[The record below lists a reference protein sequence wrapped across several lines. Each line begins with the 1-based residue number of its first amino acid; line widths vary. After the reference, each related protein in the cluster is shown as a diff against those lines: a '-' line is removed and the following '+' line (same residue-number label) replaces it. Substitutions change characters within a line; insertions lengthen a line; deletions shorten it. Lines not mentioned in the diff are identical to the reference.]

1 MRGHVLA
8 AKALLEQTGR
18 EVYIGEVEGAPT
30 FPYYLLWTSTGRERT
45 ESLQADDDF
54 LDDTIYLTTAGIT
67 AESVMTA
74 AVDAR
79 GRLRR
84 AILAVPGHRVEPL
97 RLEPDQ
103 QPITVDRDVV
113 IPGTQRHPQFGVD
126 GYRLVSQP
134 TT

>member
-18 EVYIGEVEGAPT
+18 QVYVGEVEGAPE

-54 LDDTIYLTTAGIT
+54 IDDTLYVTTSGIT
-67 AESVMTA
+67 AESVMIA

-84 AILAVPGHRVEPL
+84 AVLSVAGHQVEPL

-113 IPGTQRHPQFGVD
+113 IPGTKRHPQFGVD